1 MNYHCNDTKNILFST
16 NIINSIYIE
25 EKEKENSEINSIIIK
40 ENNLITKINI
50 SNELY
55 LNIINNIIKNFK
67 ESNFDKS
74 TTYAD
79 EKLELTFALTTTL
92 SQKDSKSI
100 NNITT
105 IDLGENHIPI
115 NDSLYI
121 LMINALLLKEKIQ
134 KVEYEVYYS
143 FNEINLTKLNL
154 SICKDIKIEIS
165 IPKNISIN
173 EIDKYNLSSNLY
185 NDICYTLENEDGTDE
200 PIKVRRKESTDNNIF
215 ICEENCDF
223 NKYDNI
229 NKKAIC
235 SCYTKIS
242 LPLVSDIKI
251 VNSQI

>member
-1 MNYHCNDTKNILFST
+1 MSRKYIQDLNYHCNDIKNILFST

-74 TTYAD
+74 TIYAD

-92 SQKDSKSI
+92 SQNDSKNS

-105 IDLGENHIPI
+105 IDLGSCETQLKLENHIPI

-121 LMINALLLKEKIQ
+121 LMINALFLKEKIQ
-134 KVEYEVYYS
+134 KVDYEVYYS
-143 FNEINLTKLNL
+143 FNKINLTKLDL
-154 SICKDIKIEIS
+154 SICKDKKIETVKYII
-165 IPKNISIN
+165 IPIHSF
-173 EIDKYNLSSNLY
+173 LFL
-185 NDICYTLENEDGTDE
+185 
-200 PIKVRRKESTDNNIF
+200 
-215 ICEENCDF
+215 
-223 NKYDNI
+223 
-229 NKKAIC
+229 
-235 SCYTKIS
+235 
-242 LPLVSDIKI
+242 
-251 VNSQI
+251 